1 MFEFHNYFITEI
13 LLKCEKKPFLINE
26 NSGKIPNFNDVS
38 PKLAHKIA
46 SIHTNPYKEEY
57 HYGSPLR
64 DNFTILKNT
73 TDLEYIVVLT
83 EKLKEDLI
91 KEFNFK
97 NIKAIPN
104 ILNMTESKNTKKE
117 NNKISIFARLSH
129 EKNISDAIKA
139 FKIVAEN
146 KKDTKLEIF
155 GRAVIEDELVE
166 EKRLKKLVKELEL
179 EDNVIFKGHTYNAFD
194 EMSKSLAT
202 LFVSDYEGL
211 GMVVLESM
219 VNQTP
224 VISYDINYG
233 PSDFIKD
240 GENGFLVKQYDINTL
255 AEKILYLLNNPDIA
269 VEMGK
274 AAKRDVLEKIDDET
288 LFLKWQDVLRQVY
301 INSQSKNDLINK
313 AILQELIDTERVKIK
328 LYKENHR
335 LYNDNKFLKRQI
347 NSKKGIKGIFKKFG
361 F

>member
-1 MFEFHNYFITEI
+1 M
-13 LLKCEKKPFLINE
+13 
-26 NSGKIPNFNDVS
+26 
-38 PKLAHKIA
+38 
-46 SIHTNPYKEEY
+46 
-57 HYGSPLR
+57 
-64 DNFTILKNT
+64 
-73 TDLEYIVVLT
+73 
-83 EKLKEDLI
+83 
-91 KEFNFK
+91 
-97 NIKAIPN
+97 
-104 ILNMTESKNTKKE
+104 
-117 NNKISIFARLSH
+117 
-129 EKNISDAIKA
+129 
-139 FKIVAEN
+139 
-146 KKDTKLEIF
+146 
-155 GRAVIEDELVE
+155 
-166 EKRLKKLVKELEL
+166 EL

-219 VNQTP
+219 INQTP

-255 AEKILYLLNNPDIA
+255 AEKILYLLNNPDKA

-274 AAKRDVLEKIDDET
+274 AAQRDVLEKIDDET